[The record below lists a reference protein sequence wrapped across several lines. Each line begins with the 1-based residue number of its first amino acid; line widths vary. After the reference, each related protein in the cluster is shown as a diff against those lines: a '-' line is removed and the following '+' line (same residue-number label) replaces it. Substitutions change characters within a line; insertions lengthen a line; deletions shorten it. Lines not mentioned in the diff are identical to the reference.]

1 MSDLG
6 IVVVCVL
13 YVQQC
18 RHGVV
23 MATLLVYLCV
33 CARVSWHLCHVGR
46 QSFTGAANYVGLCVS
61 LFLIV
66 RMCYMYVYT
75 IV

>member
-6 IVVVCVL
+6 IVVVHVL
-13 YVQQC
+13 YVQHIVFIVTRQSQC

-33 CARVSWHLCHVGR
+33 CACVLALVSCW
-46 QSFTGAANYVGLCVS
+46 
-61 LFLIV
+61 
-66 RMCYMYVYT
+66 
-75 IV
+75 